1 MWDRIDAGMVEYK
14 GLKPGEAWQ
23 EQVDNIPFERSQKPE
38 AVANLVSYL
47 ASEDSNYMIGQAI
60 NTDGGIKVY

>member
-23 EQVDNIPFERSQKPE
+23 EQVNNIPLERSQTPKD
-38 AVANLVSYL
+38 VANLVSYL
-47 ASEDSNYMIGQAI
+47 ANYMTGQAI
-60 NTDGGIKVY
+60 NIDGGIEVH